1 MCIYEV
7 RAIVQAKVYP
17 QYLEWLKTEHVK
29 EVLACPGFISA
40 DICVGKFG
48 VALESSSIEIKV
60 IYKLRDETALKEYL
74 SHRAM
79 ALREKGLQKFPG
91 EFSAQREMWKE
102 VFTFTA

>member
-1 MCIYEV
+1 MCLYEV
-7 RAIVQAKVYP
+7 RAIVQARVFP
-17 QYLEWLKTEHVK
+17 QYLEWLKTEHVQ
-29 EVLACPGFISA
+29 EVLQNSGFLSA
-40 DICVGKFG
+40 DVCVGKFG

-60 IYKLRDETALKEYL
+60 LYKVKDEDSLKNYL

-102 VFTFTA
+102 IFTFTA